1 MPKEVFDRDYAFLPR
16 DQLLTFE
23 EIARLVRVFARLGV
37 RKVRI
42 TGGEPLLRRG
52 VERLVAMLAAI
63 EELEDL
69 TLTSNGALLGPKA
82 GILASAGLKRVTVS
96 LDSLDD
102 ATFREMNGVDFPVAR
117 VLEGIEA
124 AAVAGLVPLKVNTV
138 IKRGA
143 NDAAVEQMADHFRGT
158 GHVVRFIEYMDV
170 GSTNGWRLGEVVPA
184 AEIVERI
191 DARWPLEPINPSY
204 RGEVAR
210 RFRYRDG
217 AGEIGVIGSVTQPF
231 CGDCTRA
238 RLSAEG
244 RPLHVSVRHGRRRP
258 PFRAPLRG
266 RRRRVASP
274 RARCLG
280 TPDRPILRGALWRS
294 ARPAQGGDELHRRLR
309 PSVSPLTRGDAIRRS
324 SRSARIPREHPARHR
339 SQPVPDP
346 PTRA

>member
-96 LDSLDD
+96 LDSVDD

-124 AAVAGLVPLKVNTV
+124 AADAGLAPLKVNAV

-170 GSTNGWRLGEVVPA
+170 GSTNGWRLGEVVPS
-184 AEIVERI
+184 AEIVARI
-191 DARWPLEPINPSY
+191 DALWPLEPIEP
-204 RGEVAR
+204 RGTCHAFAVVR
-210 RFRYRDG
+210 RDASRIDSRHL
-217 AGEIGVIGSVTQPF
+217 GV
-231 CGDCTRA
+231 
-238 RLSAEG
+238 
-244 RPLHVSVRHGRRRP
+244 
-258 PFRAPLRG
+258 
-266 RRRRVASP
+266 
-274 RARCLG
+274 
-280 TPDRPILRGALWRS
+280 
-294 ARPAQGGDELHRRLR
+294 RPAG
-309 PSVSPLTRGDAIRRS
+309 
-324 SRSARIPREHPARHR
+324 
-339 SQPVPDP
+339 
-346 PTRA
+346 